1 MHLYSAFSRNESD
14 QWCFTKYDVNKKDTT
29 KSLVLPYSEP
39 QSNQRKSKNVKFKS
53 FLKFIKIK
61 YMK

>member
-1 MHLYSAFSRNESD
+1 MHLYSAVSRNESD
-14 QWCFTKYDVNKKDTT
+14 QWRFTKYEVNKKDTT
-29 KSLVLPYSEP
+29 KSLVLLYAEP